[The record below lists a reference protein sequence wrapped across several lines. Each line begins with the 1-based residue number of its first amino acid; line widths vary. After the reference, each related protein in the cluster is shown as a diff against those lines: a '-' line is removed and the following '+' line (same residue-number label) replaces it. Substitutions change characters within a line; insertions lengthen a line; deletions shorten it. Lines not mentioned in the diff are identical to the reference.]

1 MYIRTIK
8 ILLSSALAVWGIAAG
23 IGNLVM
29 YQAGI
34 DTVATILM
42 LEGQQSI
49 RAIHSPIMHHLA
61 YSFIYLGKFITGFL
75 CAWGSFDLWKARSES
90 IEIFD
95 TAKSRTILGCGV
107 ALFMLF
113 FGFIALAG
121 AVFRP
126 AFGPPS
132 PLTLAY
138 HQYTMFYMAGIGLIS
153 LYISA
158 REHQ

>member
-1 MYIRTIK
+1 MYVRAIK
-8 ILLSSALAVWGIAAG
+8 ILLSLALAVWGIAAG

-29 YQAGI
+29 YQPGI
-34 DTVATILM
+34 DTVATILT
-42 LEGQQSI
+42 LEGQQSM
-49 RAIHSPIMHHLA
+49 RAIHTPVVHHLA
-61 YSFIYLGKFITGFL
+61 YSFIYLGKFITGVL
-75 CAWGSFDLWKARSES
+75 CACGTYDLWKARVEP

-95 TAKSRTILGCGV
+95 RAKSRTILGCGV

-126 AFGPPS
+126 TVGPPS

-153 LYISA
+153 LYIST
-158 REHQ
+158 REHR